1 MSWIVQDSPA
11 ATPAKRSNAKRKKG
25 SSIADT
31 TEPHAEDTTTSAT
44 ETDSKEEKKEL
55 SKSQRKRARHQGTAA
70 TNMTEEE
77 KNWAQISMMN
87 LPDMP
92 VSPEITPLAAGKK
105 KAANA
110 TTKKQA
116 ANTKTNNKQ
125 KKGGKKN
132 DKGEIVVADYG
143 KMDDWGWTPVQTEG
157 MLMDDMDGF
166 LCLEELDD
174 VEVAYEGTEA
184 TGRTVIFKVN
194 KQKRYLEQID
204 FLDRRIII
212 DLLDR

>member
-1 MSWIVQDSPA
+1 MSWIVQDAAPA

-31 TEPHAEDTTTSAT
+31 TEPHVEDTTATTT

-55 SKSQRKRARHQGTAA
+55 SKSQRKRARHQGTAS
-70 TNMTEEE
+70 TNMTEDE

-87 LPDMP
+87 VPDMP
-92 VSPEITPLAAGKK
+92 VVPEITPIAAGKK
-105 KAANA
+105 KAANT

-116 ANTKTNNKQ
+116 TANTKN

-194 KQKRYLEQID
+194 KGNWKQIGLT
-204 FLDRRIII
+204 FSTHCS
-212 DLLDR
+212 